1 MDNDYFAVG
10 DVMTFSVGFNED
22 DWMMTGFAVWMMT
35 GFALEGFNVDRL
47 CGLAVWMVTGFALV
61 GLAVWM
67 MTGFALVGFEDD
79 GLEVVGFDDV
89 GLAEVGFG
97 DGLRVNKT
105 GVVSFSITPVSVRK
119 I

>member
-1 MDNDYFAVG
+1 
-10 DVMTFSVGFNED
+10 
-22 DWMMTGFAVWMMT
+22 
-35 GFALEGFNVDRL
+35 
-47 CGLAVWMVTGFALV
+47 
-61 GLAVWM
+61 M

-89 GLAEVGFG
+89 GLAEVGIG